1 MAYVTLEDLSG
12 SMELTLFPS
21 AFEKYG
27 AKLAVDSIVVVS
39 GRLNIREEQKN
50 TLLVED
56 VRALE
61 KGAERKL
68 YLRMSLGEQCPWE
81 QVHPVLQRYPGD
93 VAVVLFD
100 GQTRKQKLVP
110 RGMYVNPAPALLTA
124 LGQIL
129 GKENVKY

>member
-56 VRALE
+56 VRAG
-61 KGAERKL
+61 KGGGA
-68 YLRMSLGEQCPWE
+68 
-81 QVHPVLQRYPGD
+81 
-93 VAVVLFD
+93 
-100 GQTRKQKLVP
+100 
-110 RGMYVNPAPALLTA
+110 
-124 LGQIL
+124 
-129 GKENVKY
+129 

>member
-1 MAYVTLEDLSG
+1 M
-12 SMELTLFPS
+12 
-21 AFEKYG
+21 
-27 AKLAVDSIVVVS
+27 VVS

-68 YLRMSLGEQCPWE
+68 YLRMSLGEQGPWE
-81 QVHPVLQRYPGD
+81 QVHPLLQRYPGD

-110 RGMYVNPAPALLTA
+110 RAMYVNPAPALLTA